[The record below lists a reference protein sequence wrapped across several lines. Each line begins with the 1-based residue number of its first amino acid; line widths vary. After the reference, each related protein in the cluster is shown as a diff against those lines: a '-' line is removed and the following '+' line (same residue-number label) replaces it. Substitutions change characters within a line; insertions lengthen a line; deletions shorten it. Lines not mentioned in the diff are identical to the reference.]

1 MKKLSNFLT
10 VLFGRKIVLV
20 AAVVVGFFLLCAV
33 ASPLIAPYDPNAID
47 LTSML
52 EGPSAEHIFGTDQ
65 HGRDL
70 FSRIV
75 YGSRMAFLVGVLAV
89 LVATVIGVFVG
100 LVAGYFGGAVDSV
113 LMRIIEAEM
122 SIPGIMLALALVAT
136 FGNSTGMLI
145 FILGFSAIPPYAR
158 MMRAQVLSVREL
170 DYVASSR
177 IIGNSDLKTMLR
189 HVFPNCLSPIIVLM
203 SQSIGATILSEASL
217 SYLGAGIMPPT
228 ASWGKMVS
236 EGYQYLTTSPH
247 FALLPGVAVILL
259 VLSFNILGDGLR
271 DALDPRMRGN
281 L

>member
-1 MKKLSNFLT
+1 MEKVRKFLS
-10 VLFGRKIVLV
+10 VLFGRKIVLLS
-20 AAVVVGFFLLCAV
+20 AIVVLFFLLCAL
-33 ASPLIAPYDPNAID
+33 ASPLIAPYDPNEID

-89 LVATVIGVFVG
+89 LVAAVVGCLVG
-100 LVAGYFGGAVDSV
+100 LVAGYFGGAIDSV

-177 IIGNSDLKTMLR
+177 IIGNSDFKTMLR

-203 SQSIGATILSEASL
+203 SQSIGGTILSEASL

-236 EGYQYLTTSPH
+236 EGYQYLTTSPL

-271 DALDPRMRGN
+271 DALDPHMRGN
-281 L
+281 Q

>member
-89 LVATVIGVFVG
+89 LVATVIGVFIG

-236 EGYQYLTTSPH
+236 EGYQYLTTSPL
-247 FALLPGVAVILL
+247 FALLPGVAVIVL

>member
-89 LVATVIGVFVG
+89 LVATVIGVFIG

-236 EGYQYLTTSPH
+236 EGYQDLTTSPL

>member
-1 MKKLSNFLT
+1 
-10 VLFGRKIVLV
+10 
-20 AAVVVGFFLLCAV
+20 
-33 ASPLIAPYDPNAID
+33 
-47 LTSML
+47 
-52 EGPSAEHIFGTDQ
+52 
-65 HGRDL
+65 
-70 FSRIV
+70 
-75 YGSRMAFLVGVLAV
+75 
-89 LVATVIGVFVG
+89 
-100 LVAGYFGGAVDSV
+100 
-113 LMRIIEAEM
+113 M

-177 IIGNSDLKTMLR
+177 IIGNSDFKTMLR

-203 SQSIGATILSEASL
+203 SQSIGGTILSEASL

-236 EGYQYLTTSPH
+236 EGYQYLTTSPL

-271 DALDPRMRGN
+271 DALDPHMRGN
-281 L
+281 Q

>member
-89 LVATVIGVFVG
+89 LVATVMGVFIG

-236 EGYQYLTTSPH
+236 EGYQYLTTSPL

>member
-89 LVATVIGVFVG
+89 LVATVIGVFIG

-113 LMRIIEAEM
+113 LMRVIEAEM

-236 EGYQYLTTSPH
+236 EGYQYLTTSPL
-247 FALLPGVAVILL
+247 FALLPGVAIILL

>member
-1 MKKLSNFLT
+1 MKKLSNYLT

-89 LVATVIGVFVG
+89 LVATVIGVFIG

-236 EGYQYLTTSPH
+236 EGYQYLTTSPL

>member
-1 MKKLSNFLT
+1 MEKVRKFLS
-10 VLFGRKIVLV
+10 VLFGRKIVLLS
-20 AAVVVGFFLLCAV
+20 AIVVLFFLLCAL
-33 ASPLIAPYDPNAID
+33 ASPLIAPYDPNEID

-89 LVATVIGVFVG
+89 LVAAVVGCLVG
-100 LVAGYFGGAVDSV
+100 LVAGYFGGAIDSV

-177 IIGNSDLKTMLR
+177 IIGNSDFKTMLR

-203 SQSIGATILSEASL
+203 SQSIGGTILSEASL

-228 ASWGKMVS
+228 ASWGKIVS
-236 EGYQYLTTSPH
+236 EGYQYLTTSPL

-271 DALDPRMRGN
+271 DALDPHMRGN
-281 L
+281 Q

>member
-75 YGSRMAFLVGVLAV
+75 YGSRMALLVGVLAV
-89 LVATVIGVFVG
+89 LVATVIGVFIG

-236 EGYQYLTTSPH
+236 EGYQYLTTSPL

>member
-52 EGPSAEHIFGTDQ
+52 EGPSAEHFFGTDQ

-89 LVATVIGVFVG
+89 LVATVIGVFIG

-177 IIGNSDLKTMLR
+177 IIGNGDLKTMLR

-236 EGYQYLTTSPH
+236 EGYQYLTTSPL

>member
-89 LVATVIGVFVG
+89 LVATVIGVFIG

-177 IIGNSDLKTMLR
+177 IIGNGDMKTMLR

-236 EGYQYLTTSPH
+236 EGYQYLTTSPL

>member
-33 ASPLIAPYDPNAID
+33 ASPLIAPYDPNVID

-89 LVATVIGVFVG
+89 LVATVIGVFIG

-177 IIGNSDLKTMLR
+177 IIGNGDLKTMLR

-236 EGYQYLTTSPH
+236 EGYQYLTTSPL

>member
-89 LVATVIGVFVG
+89 LVATVIGVFIG

-236 EGYQYLTTSPH
+236 EGYQYLTTSPL
-247 FALLPGVAVILL
+247 FALLPGVAVCGDSHL
-259 VLSFNILGDGLR
+259 VHQRKWPDEHLPRHLGG
-271 DALDPRMRGN
+271 
-281 L
+281 

>member
-89 LVATVIGVFVG
+89 LVATVIGVFIG

-113 LMRIIEAEM
+113 LMRVIEAEM

-177 IIGNSDLKTMLR
+177 IIGNGDLKTMLR

-236 EGYQYLTTSPH
+236 EGYQYLTTSPL

>member
-89 LVATVIGVFVG
+89 LVATVIGVFIG

-113 LMRIIEAEM
+113 LMRVIEAEM

-236 EGYQYLTTSPH
+236 EGYQYLTTSPL

>member
-20 AAVVVGFFLLCAV
+20 AAVVVGFFLLCAA

-89 LVATVIGVFVG
+89 LVATVIGVFIG

-236 EGYQYLTTSPH
+236 EGYQYLTTSPL

>member
-1 MKKLSNFLT
+1 MEKVRKFLS
-10 VLFGRKIVLV
+10 VLFGRKIVLLS
-20 AAVVVGFFLLCAV
+20 AIVVLFFLLCAL
-33 ASPLIAPYDPNAID
+33 ASPLIAPYDPNEID

-89 LVATVIGVFVG
+89 LVAAVVGCLVG
-100 LVAGYFGGAVDSV
+100 LVAGYFGGAIVSV

-177 IIGNSDLKTMLR
+177 IIGNSDFKTMPR

-203 SQSIGATILSEASL
+203 SQSIGGTILSEASL

-236 EGYQYLTTSPH
+236 EGYQYLTTSPL

-271 DALDPRMRGN
+271 DALDPHMRGN
-281 L
+281 Q

>member
-1 MKKLSNFLT
+1 MKELSNFLT

-20 AAVVVGFFLLCAV
+20 AAVLVGFLLLCAV

-89 LVATVIGVFVG
+89 LVATVIGVFIG

-145 FILGFSAIPPYAR
+145 FILGFSAMAPYAR

-236 EGYQYLTTSPH
+236 EGYQYLTTSPL

>member
-1 MKKLSNFLT
+1 MEKVRKFLS
-10 VLFGRKIVLV
+10 VLFGRKIVLLS
-20 AAVVVGFFLLCAV
+20 AIVVLFFLLCAL
-33 ASPLIAPYDPNAID
+33 ASPLIAPYDPNEID

-89 LVATVIGVFVG
+89 LVDAVVGCLVG
-100 LVAGYFGGAVDSV
+100 LVAGYFGGAIDSV

-177 IIGNSDLKTMLR
+177 IIGNSDFKTMLR

-203 SQSIGATILSEASL
+203 SQSIGGTILSEASL

-236 EGYQYLTTSPH
+236 EGYQYLTTSPL

-271 DALDPRMRGN
+271 DALDPHMRGN
-281 L
+281 Q

>member
-1 MKKLSNFLT
+1 MEKVRKFLS
-10 VLFGRKIVLV
+10 VLFGRKIVLLS
-20 AAVVVGFFLLCAV
+20 AIVVLFFLLCAL
-33 ASPLIAPYDPNAID
+33 ASPLIAPYDPNEID

-89 LVATVIGVFVG
+89 LVAAVVGCLVG
-100 LVAGYFGGAVDSV
+100 LVAGYFGGAIDSV

-177 IIGNSDLKTMLR
+177 IIGNSDFKTMLR

-203 SQSIGATILSEASL
+203 SQSIGGTILSEASL
-217 SYLGAGIMPPT
+217 SYLGAGIMRPT

-236 EGYQYLTTSPH
+236 EGYQYLTTSPL

-271 DALDPRMRGN
+271 DALDPHMRGN
-281 L
+281 Q

>member
-33 ASPLIAPYDPNAID
+33 ASPLIAPYDPNATD

-89 LVATVIGVFVG
+89 LVATVIGVFIG

-170 DYVASSR
+170 DYVASSK

-236 EGYQYLTTSPH
+236 EGYQYLTTSPL

>member
-1 MKKLSNFLT
+1 MEKVRKFLS
-10 VLFGRKIVLV
+10 VLFGRKIVLLS
-20 AAVVVGFFLLCAV
+20 AIVVLFFLLCAL
-33 ASPLIAPYDPNAID
+33 ASPLIAPYDPNEID

-89 LVATVIGVFVG
+89 LVAAVVGCLVG
-100 LVAGYFGGAVDSV
+100 LVAGYFGGAIDSV

-177 IIGNSDLKTMLR
+177 IIGNSDFKTMLR

-203 SQSIGATILSEASL
+203 SQSIGGTILSEASL

-236 EGYQYLTTSPH
+236 EGYQYLTTSPL

-259 VLSFNILGDGLR
+259 VLSFYILGDGLR
-271 DALDPRMRGN
+271 DALAPHMRGN
-281 L
+281 Q

>member
-89 LVATVIGVFVG
+89 LVATVIGVFIG

-177 IIGNSDLKTMLR
+177 IIGNSGLKTMLR

-236 EGYQYLTTSPH
+236 EGYQYLTTSPL

>member
-89 LVATVIGVFVG
+89 LVATVIGVFIG

-113 LMRIIEAEM
+113 LMRVIEAEM

-236 EGYQYLTTSPH
+236 EGYQYLTTSPL

-271 DALDPRMRGN
+271 DALGPRMRGN

>member
-1 MKKLSNFLT
+1 MGKTRKFIS

-20 AAVVVGFFLLCAV
+20 AALVVLFFLVCAV
-33 ASPLIAPYDPNAID
+33 ASPLIAPYDPNKID
-47 LTSML
+47 LTRML

-89 LVATVIGVFVG
+89 LVAAVVGVFIG
-100 LVAGYFGGAVDSV
+100 LVAGYFGGAIDSV

-158 MMRAQVLSVREL
+158 MMRAQVLTVREL

-177 IIGNSDLKTMLR
+177 IIGNGDFTTMLR

-203 SQSIGATILSEASL
+203 SQSIGGTILSEASL

-236 EGYQYLTTSPH
+236 EGYQYLTTSPL

-271 DALDPRMRGN
+271 DALDPHMRGN
-281 L
+281 R

>member
-89 LVATVIGVFVG
+89 LVATVIGVFIG

-236 EGYQYLTTSPH
+236 EGYQYLTTSPL

>member
-89 LVATVIGVFVG
+89 LVATVIGVFIG

-136 FGNSTGMLI
+136 FGNSTGMFI

-236 EGYQYLTTSPH
+236 EGYQYLTTSPL

>member
-89 LVATVIGVFVG
+89 LVATVIGVFIG

-236 EGYQYLTTSPH
+236 EGYQYLTTSPL
-247 FALLPGVAVILL
+247 FALLPGVAIILL

>member
-10 VLFGRKIVLV
+10 VLFRRKIVLV

-89 LVATVIGVFVG
+89 LVATVIGVFIG

-236 EGYQYLTTSPH
+236 EGYQYLTTSPL

>member
-89 LVATVIGVFVG
+89 LVATVIGVFIG

-113 LMRIIEAEM
+113 LMRIIEAETP
-122 SIPGIMLALALVAT
+122 IPGIMLALALVAT

-236 EGYQYLTTSPH
+236 EGYQYLTTSPL

>member
-1 MKKLSNFLT
+1 MEKVRKFLS
-10 VLFGRKIVLV
+10 VLFGRKIVLLS
-20 AAVVVGFFLLCAV
+20 AIVVLFFLLCAL
-33 ASPLIAPYDPNAID
+33 ASPLIAPYDPNEID

-89 LVATVIGVFVG
+89 LVAAVVGCLVG
-100 LVAGYFGGAVDSV
+100 LVAGYFGGAIDSV

-177 IIGNSDLKTMLR
+177 IIGNSDFKTMLR

-203 SQSIGATILSEASL
+203 SQSIGGTILSEASL

-236 EGYQYLTTSPH
+236 EGYQYLTTSPL

-259 VLSFNILGDGLR
+259 VLSFNILGAGLR
-271 DALDPRMRGN
+271 DALDPIMRGN
-281 L
+281 Q

>member
-75 YGSRMAFLVGVLAV
+75 YGSRRAFLVGVLAV
-89 LVATVIGVFVG
+89 LVATVIGVFIG

-236 EGYQYLTTSPH
+236 EGYQYLTTSPL

>member
-89 LVATVIGVFVG
+89 LVATVIGVFIG

-113 LMRIIEAEM
+113 LMRVIEAEM

-145 FILGFSAIPPYAR
+145 SILGFSAIPPYAR

-236 EGYQYLTTSPH
+236 EGYQYLTTSPL

>member
-1 MKKLSNFLT
+1 MEKVRKFLS
-10 VLFGRKIVLV
+10 VLFGRKIVLLS
-20 AAVVVGFFLLCAV
+20 AIVVLFFLLCAL
-33 ASPLIAPYDPNAID
+33 ASPLIAPYDPNEID

-75 YGSRMAFLVGVLAV
+75 YGSRMAFLVGVLSV
-89 LVATVIGVFVG
+89 LVAAVVGCLVG
-100 LVAGYFGGAVDSV
+100 LVAGYFGGAIDSV

-177 IIGNSDLKTMLR
+177 IIGNSDFKTMLR

-203 SQSIGATILSEASL
+203 SQSIGGTILSEASL

-236 EGYQYLTTSPH
+236 EGYQYLTTSPL

-271 DALDPRMRGN
+271 DALDPHMRGN
-281 L
+281 Q

>member
-89 LVATVIGVFVG
+89 LVATVIGVFIG

-145 FILGFSAIPPYAR
+145 FILGFSAIAPYAR

-236 EGYQYLTTSPH
+236 EGYQYLTTSPL

>member
-1 MKKLSNFLT
+1 MEKVRKFLS
-10 VLFGRKIVLV
+10 VLFGRKIVLLS
-20 AAVVVGFFLLCAV
+20 AIVVLFFLLCAL
-33 ASPLIAPYDPNAID
+33 ASPLIAPYDPNEID

-89 LVATVIGVFVG
+89 LVAAVVGCLVG
-100 LVAGYFGGAVDSV
+100 LVAGYFGGAIDSV

-177 IIGNSDLKTMLR
+177 IIGNSDFKTMRR
-189 HVFPNCLSPIIVLM
+189 HVFPNCLSPIIVLV
-203 SQSIGATILSEASL
+203 SQSIGGTILSEASL

-236 EGYQYLTTSPH
+236 EGYQYLTTSPL

-271 DALDPRMRGN
+271 DALDPHMRGN
-281 L
+281 Q

>member
-1 MKKLSNFLT
+1 MKKLSNYLT

-89 LVATVIGVFVG
+89 LVATVIGVFIG

-177 IIGNSDLKTMLR
+177 IIGNGDLKTMLR

-236 EGYQYLTTSPH
+236 EGYQYLTTSPL